1 MHEELGIDVDSII
14 VKILPHPFRNQTSAH
29 QPSNSMHQNGY
40 TDFYADSMMQQRRR
54 HHSADRRYADQNGTL
69 KISVS
74 EDQYNRGIDY
84 GDAPLKPY
92 RGDIIYTE
100 PGRTSEL

>member
-1 MHEELGIDVDSII
+1 MHKELGVNVDSLI
-14 VKILPHPFRNQTSAH
+14 VKILPYHFRNQTSAH
-29 QPSNSMHQNGY
+29 HPSHSMYQNGY
-40 TDFYADSMMQQRRR
+40 ADNMMQRRAR
-54 HHSADRRYADQNGTL
+54 SHSADTRRYADQNGTL

-100 PGRTSEL
+100 PGRT